1 MQTHYWGCLVQPQNH
16 DVWTKYEIDKP
27 LANAEGGEGGI
38 FTLKPHAGERRVAK
52 LYNSASKSLLKP
64 DAFKSLALLTSKY
77 ADLSKPTSL
86 PFVAWPIEVLFTVKH
101 PSSIQHLP
109 TLAGITMRHVSGHGV
124 LEKLTTNGNGRF
136 GLGTE
141 KAVRIAATIAHYL
154 HRMHEHRIVFCDF
167 NPKNILV
174 SNDHTNITFVDADAF
189 QHAFGTAFTKP
200 HFFPGY
206 ASPAHIESK
215 PGLRTP
221 ADDNFVLAIHIFQL
235 LLDGGHP
242 FDTGPAYN
250 PNGDLF
256 ASITPHDNIKAKRW
270 PYSNVALYQ
279 PPGETPQHYARLHP
293 DLRAMFTRAFHHFTP
308 PTAAEWEAVLPR
320 FAANVEG
327 SPPPPPKRPAPA
339 SPPLA
344 KPAINPPRQVF
355 NYTPPAKP
363 APNPAAPAYTPP
375 PQRPQPPPVKPKLT
389 AKRIAQSIS
398 WWALRKLLLLILS
411 FGRLLWTA
419 SKPAISRLH
428 AHDGTAVLAGLA
440 LVGLIFLG
448 LNIWNTRLAE
458 SPSQI
463 TTSALQAP
471 QPQPVIRNRMV
482 QSIAVPQ
489 PSDIPLP
496 TRKPTPPRMAEAEPE
511 VLPWLQTPPPIT
523 GVTLVKPTE
532 ETRKVQQMD
541 MREKL
546 EQERR
551 YKERRR
557 RIDQAIRDYERDKR
571 RGNRIFR

>member
-1 MQTHYWGCLVQPQNH
+1 MQTHYWGCRVQSPH
-16 DVWTKYEIDKP
+16 DQWTQYEIEKP

-38 FTLKPHAGERRVAK
+38 FTLKPHAGEKRVAK
-52 LYNSASKSLLKP
+52 IYNSASKALLKP
-64 DAFKSLALLTSKY
+64 DAFKGLALLTSKY
-77 ADLSKPTSL
+77 ADLSKPNAL

-174 SNDHTNITFVDADAF
+174 SNNLTNVTFVDADAF

-206 ASPAHIESK
+206 ASPAHIEAK
-215 PGLRTP
+215 PGPRTP

-250 PNGDLF
+250 PTGDPF
-256 ASITPHDNIKAKRW
+256 ATITPHDNIKQKRW

-293 DLRAMFTRAFHHFTP
+293 ELRTMFTRAFHHFAP
-308 PTAAEWEAVLPR
+308 PSAAEWEAVLPR
-320 FAANVEG
+320 FASNVEG
-327 SPPPPPKRPAPA
+327 SGPPQNKKPVTPA

-344 KPAINPPRQVF
+344 KPATSPPRQVF

-363 APNPAAPAYTPP
+363 PP
-375 PQRPQPPPVKPKLT
+375 PTATPVYIPPPPRPQPPPTKPKLT
-389 AKRIAQSIS
+389 TKRIALSLAR
-398 WWALRKLLLLILS
+398 WVLHKLLLIIATI
-411 FGRLLWTA
+411 GRLLLA
-419 SKPAISRLH
+419 SGKHAVGRLH
-428 AHDGTAVLAGLA
+428 PEGGTAILAGLT
-440 LVGLIFLG
+440 LIGFIFLG
-448 LNIWNTRLAE
+448 LNIWSARLADR
-458 SPSQI
+458 PSSI
-463 TTSALQAP
+463 TTSALQIP
-471 QPQPVIRNRMV
+471 EPQPVIRNRMV
-482 QSIAVPQ
+482 HTITVPQ

-496 TRKPTPPRMAEAEPE
+496 MKKPAQPQVAEAKTE

-523 GVTLVKPTE
+523 AVTLTAPTE
-532 ETRKVQQMD
+532 QSRRMREED
-541 MREKL
+541 MRQKR
-546 EQERR
+546 EQEQRM
-551 YKERRR
+551 KDRRR
-557 RIDQAIRDYERDKR
+557 RIDQAIRDYQRDKQ

>member
-1 MQTHYWGCLVQPQNH
+1 MQTHYWGCLVQPHDH
-16 DVWTKYEIDKP
+16 DVWTKYEIDNP
-27 LANAEGGEGGI
+27 LANAQGGEGGI
-38 FTLKPHAGERRVAK
+38 FTLKQHAGERRVAK
-52 LYNSASKSLLKP
+52 LYNSASKALLKP
-64 DAFKSLALLTSKY
+64 DAFHSLALLTSKY
-77 ADLSKPTSL
+77 ADLSRPNAL

-109 TLAGITMRHVSGHGV
+109 TLAGIIMRHVSGHGV
-124 LEKLTTNGNGRF
+124 LERLTTNGNGRF

-154 HRMHEHRIVFCDF
+154 HRMHEHRIVFCDL

-174 SNDHTNITFVDADAF
+174 SNDHTNVTFVDADAF

-206 ASPAHIESK
+206 ASPAHIDGK
-215 PGLRTP
+215 PGPRTP

-250 PNGDLF
+250 PTGDPF
-256 ASITPHDNIKAKRW
+256 ASITPHDNIKARRW

-279 PPGETPQHYARLHP
+279 PPGETPNHYARLHP
-293 DLRAMFTRAFHHFTP
+293 DLRAMFTRAFHHFAP

-320 FAANVEG
+320 FASSVEG
-327 SPPPPPKRPAPA
+327 ASPPPGKKAVAAPLTPQA
-339 SPPLA
+339 A
-344 KPAINPPRQVF
+344 KPAANPPRQVF

-363 APNPAAPAYTPP
+363 APSPPAPAYTPP
-375 PQRPQPPPVKPKLT
+375 PQTPPLKPKLT
-389 AKRIAQSIS
+389 ARRIALASAR
-398 WWALRKLLLLILS
+398 WALQKLWLLIVIIA
-411 FGRLLWTA
+411 RHLWAATRHGIA
-419 SKPAISRLH
+419 RSH
-428 AHDGTAVLAGLA
+428 AQDGTPVLAGLA
-440 LVGLIFLG
+440 LIGFIFLG
-448 LNIWNTRLAE
+448 LDVWNARLRD

-463 TTSALQAP
+463 TTSALQVP
-471 QPQPVIRNRMV
+471 KPQPVIRNRKV
-482 QSIAVPQ
+482 QTIAIPQ

-496 TRKPTPPRMAEAEPE
+496 VRKPAPSRMGEAEPE
-511 VLPWLQTPPPIT
+511 VLPWLQTPPSIT
-523 GVTLVKPTE
+523 GVTLVKPTH
-532 ETRKVQQMD
+532 ETRKAQQMD

-557 RIDQAIRDYERDKR
+557 PIDQAIREHERDKQ